1 MIICILGT
9 IKPSDQPNTLLNN
22 VLYENAR
29 RKLFRDNYFVSIQ
42 FEKTPCRD
50 RILNE
55 FLRKRDLKPLQYQQ
69 PREVEKLKRSLL
81 NNFIDRVH
89 QRNVL
94 ILIRLQIIQ
103 SYLSLTYLI
112 NQFPLTSR
120 THFIWSKPIPPPLPT
135 TTIVSSLNDQIDSAT
150 SSPVLT
156 NTLTTNGYQ
165 HRPKMIINENGKDLA
180 NIWYIPSFIEQLTIF
195 KHAKLN
201 FDELQQRLRN
211 VLRIVSSL
219 NDLIHIVVAYAQLNN
234 ATANADQRFNDR
246 ANDLSTFDQSG
257 ELASELHEIQREID
271 LSSSLSL
278 STIADLLETKRRLSI
293 FQIYY
298 SISCLIPN
306 CFLIGKNQLAFN
318 LIYSRSKPILK
329 QFLNDYD
336 HLRPIYSFLPNPL
349 LNVQTSAKHF
359 YPWTIHE
366 YQYNINTKRLWW
378 PKYTLMDLI
387 HLCLIGLKSSELTMA
402 NAELISTHVMLQN
415 IDEIIKQKTAMNN
428 IGTVL
433 RQKE

>member
-9 IKPSDQPNTLLNN
+9 IKPPDQPNTLLNN

-271 LSSSLSL
+271 
-278 STIADLLETKRRLSI
+278 
-293 FQIYY
+293 
-298 SISCLIPN
+298 
-306 CFLIGKNQLAFN
+306 
-318 LIYSRSKPILK
+318 
-329 QFLNDYD
+329 
-336 HLRPIYSFLPNPL
+336 
-349 LNVQTSAKHF
+349 
-359 YPWTIHE
+359 
-366 YQYNINTKRLWW
+366 
-378 PKYTLMDLI
+378 
-387 HLCLIGLKSSELTMA
+387 
-402 NAELISTHVMLQN
+402 
-415 IDEIIKQKTAMNN
+415 
-428 IGTVL
+428 
-433 RQKE
+433 